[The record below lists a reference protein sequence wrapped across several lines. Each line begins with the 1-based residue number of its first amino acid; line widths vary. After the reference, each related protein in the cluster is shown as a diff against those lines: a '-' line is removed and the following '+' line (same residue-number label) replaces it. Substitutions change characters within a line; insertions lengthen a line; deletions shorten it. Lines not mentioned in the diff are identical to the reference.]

1 MNAKHFAL
9 AMLIGLLSFTS
20 VHAGDDDNS
29 MLKHTVKQAIEYP
42 EFAIEKDLEGT
53 VWVEFTISEKGKINI
68 EKLNSVCAPLREYV
82 AEKLQGMDASGFV
95 DEPQESY
102 RMYFDFYLL

>member
-9 AMLIGLLSFTS
+9 AMIIGLLCFTS
-20 VHAGDDDNS
+20 VHADDDNNS
-29 MLKHTVKQAIEYP
+29 MVKNTVKQAIEYP
-42 EFAIEKDLEGT
+42 EFAIEEDLEGT

-82 AEKLQGMDASGFV
+82 AEKLQGIDASGFV
-95 DEPQESY
+95 EKSQESY
-102 RMYFDFYLL
+102 RMYFDFHLL